1 MLALDPRD
9 KYTGTMERVA
19 RAVRALSTSPD
30 EDIMTLLRRALFAW
44 LIGDG
49 DMHLKNMAMLK
60 TAQEG
65 AATFRHVRIAPV
77 DDTLTTRV
85 FPGLQ
90 HDAMALKVNGK
101 AQRLRRA
108 DFLALAAIADLR
120 AGDAKAAIDEMLA
133 SMTAALD
140 QFALPAAIQA
150 DAAACALTERVLQIA
165 RERVRDFD

>member
-1 MLALDPRD
+1 
-9 KYTGTMERVA
+9 
-19 RAVRALSTSPD
+19 
-30 EDIMTLLRRALFAW
+30 
-44 LIGDG
+44 
-49 DMHLKNMAMLK
+49 
-60 TAQEG
+60 
-65 AATFRHVRIAPV
+65 
-77 DDTLTTRV
+77 V

-140 QFALPAAIQA
+140 QFALPPPLQA
-150 DAAACALTERVLQIA
+150 DAAALALSQRVLQVA